1 MNYICHSC
9 GKGFKFKS
17 KLAEHNKRKNPCSTQ
32 QNVPQNQNVTQEN
45 QHNVPQEKQQNVEE
59 SQCKNT
65 CTDCGKVFKTK
76 WLLNRHKK
84 TCKGHDSLTCKFCS
98 KVFSSAKTRW
108 KHEYNRSAAC
118 LAKESVEKPK
128 VLPPEDS
135 FKSKKTSVH
144 SVYLLIERE
153 FFVTMQN
160 IFKIGRSAN
169 VSNRTRQYPKG
180 SQLLVVLPCNDSILT
195 ESRLKRVFS
204 EKFIQR
210 NDIGSEYY
218 EGPPDTIIKEFVAN
232 VALHF

>member
-1 MNYICHSC
+1 MNYLCHRC

-17 KLAEHNKRKNPCSTQ
+17 KLAEHNKRKNPCSVQ
-32 QNVPQNQNVTQEN
+32 QNVLEN
-45 QHNVPQEKQQNVEE
+45 QQNIPQEKQQNVIQNVEE
-59 SQCKNT
+59 SGCKNT
-65 CTDCGKVFKTK
+65 CTDCGKVFQWK
-76 WLLNRHKK
+76 WVLNRHKK

-108 KHEYNRSAAC
+108 KHENNRSVAC
-118 LAKESVEKPK
+118 LAKESMEKLK

-195 ESRLKRVFS
+195 ESHLKRVFS

-210 NDIGSEYY
+210 SDIGSEYY

-232 VALHF
+232 VALHFY